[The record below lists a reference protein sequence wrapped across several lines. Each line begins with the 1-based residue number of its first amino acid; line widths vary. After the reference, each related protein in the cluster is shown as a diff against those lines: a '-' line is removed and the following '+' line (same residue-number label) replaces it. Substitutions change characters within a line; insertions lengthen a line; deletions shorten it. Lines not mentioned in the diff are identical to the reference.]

1 MQISQKVEII
11 TKSGA
16 ETKKLGVLLARTI
29 QQEDRTKKDGALVV
43 SLEGDLGAGK
53 TTFAQGFAEGL
64 GIKERITSPTFVI
77 LKIYR
82 VKNKKDLIHIDAYRI
97 GARDLAVLN
106 WKEFVK
112 ETRNIILIDWG
123 GRVKKILPK
132 DTIRILF
139 AHHKSDERKIK
150 ILGQ

>member
-53 TTFAQGFAEGL
+53 TTFAQ
-64 GIKERITSPTFVI
+64 
-77 LKIYR
+77 
-82 VKNKKDLIHIDAYRI
+82 
-97 GARDLAVLN
+97 
-106 WKEFVK
+106 
-112 ETRNIILIDWG
+112 
-123 GRVKKILPK
+123 
-132 DTIRILF
+132 
-139 AHHKSDERKIK
+139 
-150 ILGQ
+150 